1 MALAHTSA
9 LNKNK
14 LDRFEVLNI
23 GAGKSTTV
31 LELVSKFEEI
41 SGVPIK
47 FKYLPRREGDLAAF
61 WADSS
66 KAFAIMSWKT
76 ERNIKNICED
86 TWRRHKLNPTG
97 YGRE

>member
-1 MALAHTSA
+1 LALAHTNA
-9 LNKNK
+9 LNQNK

-41 SGVPIK
+41 SGVSIN
-47 FKYLPRREGDLAAF
+47 FKYLPQRDGDLATF
-61 WADSS
+61 WANSS
-66 KAFAIMSWKT
+66 KSFEKMNWKP
-76 ERNIKNICED
+76 ERNIKKICED
-86 TWRRHKLNPTG
+86 TWRWHKLNPTG